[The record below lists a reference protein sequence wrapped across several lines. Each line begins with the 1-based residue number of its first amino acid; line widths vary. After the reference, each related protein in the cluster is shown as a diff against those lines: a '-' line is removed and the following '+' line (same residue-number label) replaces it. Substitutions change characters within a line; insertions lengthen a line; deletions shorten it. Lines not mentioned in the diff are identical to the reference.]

1 MFDLENFK
9 LSCLEKG
16 LETSRWEFVTDTHR
30 LVVERSAEYGDV
42 HEGWSFWIYTNDVYS
57 WRMAS
62 WYYFEYD
69 PKPNYELRILRNHL
83 PEFVDP
89 SRKLSLKIIERCR
102 MEASKVVS
110 ES

>member
-1 MFDLENFK
+1 MDLKKFK
-9 LSCLEKG
+9 LSRLDKG

-42 HEGWSFWIYTNDVYS
+42 YEGWNFWIYTKDAY
-57 WRMAS
+57 WRRMVS

-69 PKPNYELRILRNHL
+69 PKPNYELKILRNYL
-83 PEFVDP
+83 PEFVAP